1 MAAGPE
7 ASGGGLSL
15 RSGVWGRDLMISQSM
30 VSTPGG
36 WWSARSW
43 TPSSAPTALRD
54 VPWPAAEMCFPSG
67 CCRRPL
73 ARRRGLA
80 AQQRG
85 PPAGCGLPHDAA
97 SHRRPPQ
104 APSRSRLSTSSD
116 VAPCLLKSPF
126 VHLDGTKQNHAA
138 EAEARPTAAR
148 CSGGTSSSINGFT

>member
-1 MAAGPE
+1 
-7 ASGGGLSL
+7 
-15 RSGVWGRDLMISQSM
+15 
-30 VSTPGG
+30 
-36 WWSARSW
+36 
-43 TPSSAPTALRD
+43 
-54 VPWPAAEMCFPSG
+54 MCFPSG

-97 SHRRPPQ
+97 PHRRPPQ
-104 APSRSRLSTSSD
+104 APHPPLRSRLSTSSD

-148 CSGGTSSSINGFT
+148 GSGGTSSSINGFFHIIVAIFYRSIQISISVYVVLSEPIGKVAVYCNGSVIEVENETRTSAVYMF